1 MLAVKFSFHFCQ
13 LFVAEV
19 RKANDG
25 TDQAKEDGEL
35 RVHSFR
41 LLTEQ
46 LKKRR
51 AAQVPDGYGEN
62 RQGLRITNDN

>member
-1 MLAVKFSFHFCQ
+1 MLAVKFALHFCQ
-13 LFVAEV
+13 PFVAEV
-19 RKANDG
+19 RKANNG

-46 LKKRR
+46 LKK
-51 AAQVPDGYGEN
+51 
-62 RQGLRITNDN
+62 L